1 MIVEGHGKGFSRQKV
16 QPDKDLREESLAC
29 LRNHKLLFCWCLKP
43 EAREGRP
50 WGWRWQQ
57 QQRIRS
63 WGFLMRVTRE
73 TGLCESWKLTY
84 PGYHPRG
91 SRPLAQGCGRAEPGW
106 GWWGCQWSCF
116 SAPSCVATSSWWVP
130 LGRGG
135 TGLFG
140 FTTPLPSPSVSG
152 GQEKR
157 KRYAD
162 FLLGPGACEPR
173 RVFRKGGGRG
183 GAQKDL
189 SAHMLS
195 AE

>member
-1 MIVEGHGKGFSRQKV
+1 MIVEGHGKGFSGQKV

-29 LRNHKLLFCWCLKP
+29 LRNHRPSVLLVP
-43 EAREGRP
+43 EARGKRRQTMRLEMAAAAADKELGLSHEGDQGD
-50 WGWRWQQ
+50 WVMLG
-57 QQRIRS
+57 
-63 WGFLMRVTRE
+63 
-73 TGLCESWKLTY
+73 WKLTY
-84 PGYHPRG
+84 PRYHPRG

-106 GWWGCQWSCF
+106 GWWGVSMKLFFCPQ
-116 SAPSCVATSSWWVP
+116 
-130 LGRGG
+130 LRGHLQLMGPPGARG

-173 RVFRKGGGRG
+173 RVLRKGGGRG
-183 GAQKDL
+183 GAQKGL
-189 SAHMLS
+189 PAHTLS